1 MSGKHH
7 DLFTQKNQIFAGKT
21 LGKCEFSL
29 ENESLYFPYY
39 QSMHV
44 YSITLM

>member
-1 MSGKHH
+1 MSGKHN
-7 DLFTQKNQIFAGKT
+7 DSFTQKNQIFEGKT
-21 LGKCEFSL
+21 LGKYEFSL
-29 ENESLYFPYY
+29 ENECLYSPYY

>member
-1 MSGKHH
+1 MSGKHN
-7 DLFTQKNQIFAGKT
+7 DLFTQENKIFEGKT
-21 LGKCEFSL
+21 LGKYEFSL
-29 ENESLYFPYY
+29 ENESVYFPYY